1 MQLESLLIF
10 LSTLAVTS
18 ASPLQRRSCSIGNGT
33 TTTQP
38 GVPAPSTSTSVTTK
52 ITYTLPSDGGPTPL
66 TSPGNATLKHI
77 AIGHGI
83 QNYTCTAAGA
93 TASSIGALA
102 VLWEI
107 TDLYPGSG
115 DDAMSS
121 AAWTVFPPKVLRTTA
136 LPFNISVSSSVAATT
151 NTSAPFLF
159 PAPVEL
165 TVDGLAAPLSFLG
178 HHYFDEQ
185 NVPTFDL
192 PAAITTSTSE
202 LFKGKK
208 DQGVAAPADADP
220 GLDDTGAVDW
230 LRLSDKGG
238 SEGISLVYRVLT
250 AGGGPSACT
259 EAGQAESIP
268 YTAMYWFY

>member
-1 MQLESLLIF
+1 MQLGRLLIF
-10 LSTLAVTS
+10 LSALAVSS
-18 ASPLQRRSCSIGNGT
+18 ASPLGRRSCSIGNGT

-38 GVPAPSTSTSVTTK
+38 GVPAPSTSTTASA
-52 ITYTLPSDGGPTPL
+52 SPTPL

-77 AIGHGI
+77 AVGHGI

-107 TDLYPGSG
+107 TGLYPGSG
-115 DDAMSS
+115 SGAMSS
-121 AAWTVFPPKVLRTTA
+121 ADWVAFPPKVLRTTA
-136 LPFNISVSSSVAATT
+136 LPLNPAGSTSVDA
-151 NTSAPFLF
+151 SAPF
-159 PAPVEL
+159 PAPAEL
-165 TVDGLAAPLSFLG
+165 AVDGLAAPLAFLG

-185 NVPTFDL
+185 NAPTFDL
-192 PAAITTSTSE
+192 QPSGAAPA

-238 SEGISLVYRVLT
+238 SQGVSLVYRVLT
-250 AGGGPSACT
+250 AGGSPSACT
-259 EAGQAESIP
+259 QAGQAESIP

>member
-1 MQLESLLIF
+1 MQLERLLIF
-10 LSTLAVTS
+10 LSALAVTS
-18 ASPLQRRSCSIGNGT
+18 ASPLGRRSCSIGNGT

-38 GVPAPSTSTSVTTK
+38 GVPAPSTSTTASASV
-52 ITYTLPSDGGPTPL
+52 TYTLPSAGGPTPL

-77 AIGHGI
+77 AVGHGI

-107 TDLYPGSG
+107 TGLYPGSG
-115 DDAMSS
+115 AGAMSS
-121 AAWTVFPPKVLRTTA
+121 ADWVAFPPKVLRTTA
-136 LPFNISVSSSVAATT
+136 LPLNPAASTSVADAADA
-151 NTSAPFLF
+151 SAPF
-159 PAPVEL
+159 PAPAEL
-165 TVDGLAAPLSFLG
+165 AVDGLAAPLAFLG

-185 NVPTFDL
+185 NAPTFDL
-192 PAAITTSTSE
+192 PPSSE

-238 SEGISLVYRVLT
+238 SQGVSLVYRVLT
-250 AGGGPSACT
+250 AGGSPSACT
-259 EAGQAESIP
+259 QAGQAESIP

>member
-1 MQLESLLIF
+1 MQLERLSIF
-10 LSTLAVTS
+10 LSTLAVVTS
-18 ASPLQRRSCSIGNGT
+18 ASPLGRRSCSSGNGTT

-38 GVPAPSTSTSVTTK
+38 GVPAPSTSTTVSTSV
-52 ITYTLPSDGGPTPL
+52 TYTLPSSGGPTPL

-77 AIGHGI
+77 AVGHGI
-83 QNYTCTAAGA
+83 QNYTCAASGA

-107 TDLYPGSG
+107 TGLYPGSG
-115 DDAMSS
+115 AGALSS
-121 AAWTVFPPKVLRTTA
+121 ADWVAFPPKVLRTTA
-136 LPFNISVSSSVAATT
+136 LPLNGASPSSSAAD
-151 NTSAPFLF
+151 TSAPFPD
-159 PAPVEL
+159 PAEL
-165 TVDGLAAPLSFLG
+165 TVDGLAAPLAFLG

-192 PAAITTSTSE
+192 PSSTAPE

-208 DQGVAAPADADP
+208 DQGVAAPVDADP

-238 SEGISLVYRVLT
+238 SQGISLVYRVLT
-250 AGGGPSACT
+250 AGGAPSACT
-259 EAGQAESIP
+259 QAGQAESIP